1 MIIKVMQ
8 WRRIYLKIW
17 CIPPQWRPS
26 AQWSKTVG
34 EQFNFPNLTTSTW
47 PAPYSLKSSVEECSS
62 SFDHQATPMVS
73 PSPSSPWAILST
85 RASVN
90 LLKLANLRHIFNI
103 YKILLRH
110 TLTTWS
116 RCWTWR
122 PRTRPSWTESWPR
135 PFSPGLARPPL
146 TSLLTATTVVWVFF
160 YLFSSHS
167 CCFVAVVF
175 VVVDFFHLF
184 IMFIEKLRDYFN
196 FPNFS

>member
-90 LLKLANLRHIFNI
+90 LLRLANLRHIFNI

-167 CCFVAVVF
+167 DFCCWSCFCCW
-175 VVVDFFHLF
+175 FFFSFIHYVHRKITGLF
-184 IMFIEKLRDYFN
+184 Q
-196 FPNFS
+196 FSQF